1 MRRVVMLLIVAA
13 ACHAKSDGPSCG
25 AVAGRFFT
33 IARADLGN
41 ATVEPET
48 RRAVSDQLPA
58 MRDSLA
64 SACSDGAWSSAVR
77 TCMVNASDHAALQ
90 ACEQTLS
97 DDQRRGLDRAARGD
111 TSP

>member
-1 MRRVVMLLIVAA
+1 MRRVVILLIVAA
-13 ACHAKSDGPSCG
+13 ACRAKADGPPCG

-41 ATVEPET
+41 ATIEPVT

-64 SACSDGAWSSAVR
+64 SACSDGAWSTAVR
-77 TCMVNASDHAALQ
+77 TCMVNASDHVALQ
-90 ACEQTLS
+90 AEQTLS